1 MWLDVEKEGYY
12 VCHNNSVFDIY
23 VNSKTVDTGEIEIN
37 TCLLVQGQK
46 LLPQTRIIDSVE
58 HLSNGPALFCGVPE
72 WMEHSQ
78 PTCVWVYIVIL
89 IVFTAM

>member
-12 VCHNNSVFDIY
+12 ICQNNSVFDIY

-46 LLPQTRIIDSVE
+46 L
-58 HLSNGPALFCGVPE
+58 
-72 WMEHSQ
+72 
-78 PTCVWVYIVIL
+78 
-89 IVFTAM
+89 

>member
-1 MWLDVEKEGYY
+1 MRLDVKKKGYF
-12 VCHNNSVFDIY
+12 VCHNNCVFDIY
-23 VNSKTVDTGEIEIN
+23 VNSKTVDTGDIEIN

-46 LLPQTRIIDSVE
+46 LLPQTIIIDSLV
-58 HLSNGPALFCGVPE
+58 HLSNGPALFCSVPE

-78 PTCVWVYIVIL
+78 PTCVLVYIVIL